1 MKNETLQ
8 DILGQVNMNNG
19 RQVDTSTLM
28 HQQQPM
34 VEEDQK
40 NNNWNPYITFNYYNI
55 YYVDKEPN

>member
-8 DILGQVNMNNG
+8 EILGQVNMNNG

-40 NNNWNPYITFNYYNI
+40 NNN
-55 YYVDKEPN
+55 